1 MTPDISRKPPGSEES
16 DFAVISCMMQ
26 SPEQAIPIVADM
38 LRASDFSTLHAAYMF
53 ELILMRHGGGHP
65 VDPASLMIALDDPDK
80 LRMAGG
86 AAKLLEAYTA
96 AELPTAVKSYCET
109 VKDAS
114 TLRTVARLAGQ
125 IETVAYAKPDDWRQQ
140 AQQMLGQIDNAMT
153 DINTTKSVSHQ
164 EVILEYTDRCLI
176 DCEGEIDPAVTTGI
190 KALDALL
197 DGGIRREYVLIGG
210 KQGGGKTLLAMQ
222 MAGHLA
228 NAGRRGLVIGLEM
241 SPLQLVMRDIAREA
255 NVSLPIV
262 TGRNRDR
269 RSGDLKNIQ
278 QSLVRTAQTWDVHYS
293 LDSYITIEGI
303 ASLARSLHR
312 VKALDFILLDY
323 IQLVTRAG
331 NGKERSD
338 EILKSMSEKLQAL
351 RRSIGCTLIVPTQ
364 LNDDGEV
371 RDSRALQD
379 APETVLKIVMDA
391 RADDADEGDPDL
403 GIIKVTKAR
412 WGRVG
417 SSCRVERNGMY
428 QRFQDSD
435 EPMKAAKKEGFTGG
449 KRKW

>member
-26 SPEQAIPIVADM
+26 SPDQAIPIVADM

-65 VDPASLMIALDDPDK
+65 VDPASLMIALDDPEK

-269 RSGDLKNIQ
+269 RSGDLEDIQ
-278 QSLVRTAQTWDVHYS
+278 RSLVRTAQTWDVHYS

-323 IQLVTRAG
+323 IQLVTRTG

-391 RADDADEGDPDL
+391 RADDADESDPDL
-403 GIIKVTKAR
+403 GVIKVTKAR

-435 EPMKAAKKEGFTGG
+435 EPMKVAKKEGFTGG

>member
-1 MTPDISRKPPGSEES
+1 MTPDISRKPPGSEEA
-16 DFAVISCMMQ
+16 DFAVLSCMMQ
-26 SPEQAIPIVADM
+26 SPNQAIPIAADM
-38 LRASDFSTLHAAYMF
+38 LRASDFATMHAAYMF

-65 VDPASLMIALDDPDK
+65 VDPASLMVALDDPNK
-80 LRMAGG
+80 VQMAGG
-86 AAKLLEAYTA
+86 AAKLLEAFTA

-140 AQQMLGQIDNAMT
+140 AQQMMGQIDNAMT
-153 DINTTKSVSHQ
+153 DVNTTKSISHYD
-164 EVILEYTDRCLI
+164 VIMEYTERCI
-176 DCEGEIDPAVTTGI
+176 DDCEGELDPAVTTGI
-190 KALDALL
+190 KALDELM
-197 DGGIRREYVLIGG
+197 DGGTRREFILIGG
-210 KQGGGKTLLAMQ
+210 KQGGGKTLLGMQ

-255 NVSLPIV
+255 QVPLPVV

-269 RSGDLKNIQ
+269 KTGHIDDMRKTVI
-278 QSLVRTAQTWDVHYS
+278 RTAQTWDVHYS

-312 VKALDFILLDY
+312 VKPLDFILLDY

-338 EILKSMSEKLQAL
+338 EILKTIAEKLQAL
-351 RRSIGCTLIVPTQ
+351 RRSLGCTLIVPTQ
-364 LNDDGEV
+364 LNDEGEV

-391 RADDADEGDPDL
+391 RPNDADKDDPDL
-403 GIIKVTKAR
+403 GIIKITKAR

-435 EPMKAAKKEGFTGG
+435 EPMSKPKKEGFTGG

>member
-1 MTPDISRKPPGSEES
+1 M
-16 DFAVISCMMQ
+16 
-26 SPEQAIPIVADM
+26 
-38 LRASDFSTLHAAYMF
+38 
-53 ELILMRHGGGHP
+53 
-65 VDPASLMIALDDPDK
+65 
-80 LRMAGG
+80 
-86 AAKLLEAYTA
+86 
-96 AELPTAVKSYCET
+96 KSYCET

-153 DINTTKSVSHQ
+153 DANTTKSVSHQ

-312 VKALDFILLDY
+312 VKPLDFILLDY
-323 IQLVTRAG
+323 IQLVTRTG

-379 APETVLKIVMDA
+379 APETVLKIVMDV

-417 SSCRVERNGMY
+417 SSCRVERNGMF

-435 EPMKAAKKEGFTGG
+435 EPMKAAKKEGPKTG
-449 KRKW
+449 RRW